1 MLITLAGLPG
11 SGTSTAGREVA
22 SRLGLEH
29 VDGGS
34 VFRALAAEREMSLAE
49 FATVAEADD
58 RIDRELD
65 DRLTDRARD
74 GNVLLESRLSA
85 WLVTRAEVRALRVLI
100 YCDEV
105 ERARRVAGRDSHEAQ
120 EALEVNRV
128 REASEAA
135 RYLAYYGIDVND
147 TSVYDVILDSTSTPP
162 EELVAAIVAAAAAF
176 EGA

>member
-1 MLITLAGLPG
+1 M
-11 SGTSTAGREVA
+11 
-22 SRLGLEH
+22 
-29 VDGGS
+29 
-34 VFRALAAEREMSLAE
+34 
-49 FATVAEADD
+49 
-58 RIDRELD
+58 
-65 DRLTDRARD
+65 
-74 GNVLLESRLSA
+74 
-85 WLVTRAEVRALRVLI
+85 TRAEVRALRVLI